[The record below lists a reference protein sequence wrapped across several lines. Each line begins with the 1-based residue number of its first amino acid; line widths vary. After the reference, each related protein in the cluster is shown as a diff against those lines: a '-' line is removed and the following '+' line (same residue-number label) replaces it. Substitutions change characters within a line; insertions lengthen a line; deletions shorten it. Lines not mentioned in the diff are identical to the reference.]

1 MSWKQ
6 KLSRCG
12 GINEEAPG
20 GENVKCTK
28 SNSPTAPTPHQKNT
42 HITKTQTNI
51 QKTSQKVKFFL
62 NIKLILIIVNV

>member
-28 SNSPTAPTPHQKNT
+28 SNSPTAPTPHQKI
-42 HITKTQTNI
+42 HI
-51 QKTSQKVKFFL
+51 
-62 NIKLILIIVNV
+62 